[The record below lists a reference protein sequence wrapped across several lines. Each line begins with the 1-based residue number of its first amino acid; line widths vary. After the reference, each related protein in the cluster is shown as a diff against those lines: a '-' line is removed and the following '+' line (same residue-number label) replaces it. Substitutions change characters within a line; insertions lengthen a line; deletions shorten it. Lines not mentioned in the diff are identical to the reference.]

1 MNTKLGHIM
10 SSSRLVC
17 FVAFLAAT
25 FAWIL
30 SMPALF
36 IVSVLF
42 LLFSAF
48 IYAFDIYKNRVRERK
63 A

>member
-1 MNTKLGHIM
+1 MNTKLGHVM

-30 SMPALF
+30 TMPALF
-36 IVSVLF
+36 FVSVLF
-42 LLFSAF
+42 LAVSAL
-48 IYAFDIYKNRVRERK
+48 IYVVDLWKNSERK
-63 A
+63 KEA